1 MFLRLLLLFT
11 LVPLTELFL
20 LVELGRRMGTLPTVA
35 LVLAT
40 GALGAWLARRQ
51 GLRVLG
57 EIRSEQAA
65 GRLPAA
71 ALVDGLLVLVA
82 GAVLLTPGLL
92 TDLFGFALLVP
103 QVRGVVRRRLRTAFG
118 RRVTVLR
125 PRQAGDPAQPE
136 IIIDDAVEK

>member
-11 LVPLTELFL
+11 LVPLTELLL
-20 LVELGRRMGTLPTVA
+20 LVELGRRMGPLPTVA
-35 LVLAT
+35 LVLIT

-51 GLRVLG
+51 GLRVLS
-57 EIRSEQAA
+57 EIRREQTA

-92 TDLFGFALLVP
+92 TDLFGFALLIP
-103 QVRGVVRRRLRTAFG
+103 QVRAAVRQRLRAAFG
-118 RRVTVLR
+118 RRIQIIR
-125 PRQAGDPAQPE
+125 PTGNVDLGEAE
-136 IIIDDAVEK
+136 IVIDDAIEK